1 MPTTV
6 IELPIWLLAPLVI
19 GGFIVGS
26 ALALLAVRRWVL
38 PRLEIDPEDA
48 EFGGAMVQAILVF
61 YALAVALVAVGTWEG
76 HSAIADQSSKEAA
89 TIAALYRQSFLFPA
103 EVGDELRDNLVA
115 YATDIVNVSWPAQAR
130 IEIPQDGAEYIT
142 AIQTTLGGFDPPT
155 AGLQNVHSEALA
167 DFNDLVELR
176 RLRLDAVGGHLSGA
190 MWVFVLGGAVLAI
203 ASTFFFVVADRRLH
217 LILVG
222 LLAAFIGMVVVII
235 AAYDRPFVGDL
246 RVTPEAYQL
255 LLDALPSNR

>member
-1 MPTTV
+1 MPIV
-6 IELPIWLLAPLVI
+6 LNDLPIWLLATLVI
-19 GGFIVGS
+19 GGFVAGS

-38 PRLEIDPEDA
+38 PRLDIESEDS

-61 YALAVALVAVGTWEG
+61 YALAVALVAVGTWES
-76 HSAIADQSSKEAA
+76 HSAIADQSSTEAA
-89 TIAALYRQSFLFPA
+89 TIAALYRQSLLFPDD
-103 EVGDELRDNLVA
+103 VRDELRERLTNYTTYIINEA
-115 YATDIVNVSWPAQAR
+115 WPAQSR
-130 IEIPQDGAEYIT
+130 GEIPRGGPDYVT
-142 AIQTTLGGFDPPT
+142 AIQDTLGSFDPPT

-176 RLRLDAVGGHLSGA
+176 RLRLDAVGSHLSGA
-190 MWVFVLGGAVLAI
+190 MWIFVLGGAALAI

-217 LILVG
+217 LILVC

-246 RVTPEAYQL
+246 QVTPSAYEL
-255 LLDALPSNR
+255 LLSSLAGAG